1 MRYGG
6 RQPHKMQSHVYQQRA
21 SSLEKMNRELR
32 AALRERD
39 RELSSLA
46 KAETRDKLDR
56 RRLDELRG
64 RIDALRCANFFL
76 REHIKNNFKC

>member
-1 MRYGG
+1 MGCGG
-6 RQPHKMQSHVYQQRA
+6 FHQHKMQSHMYQQRA
-21 SSLEKMNRELR
+21 SSLEKTNRELR

-56 RRLDELRG
+56 RRFEELRG

>member
-1 MRYGG
+1 
-6 RQPHKMQSHVYQQRA
+6 MQSHMHQQRA
-21 SSLEKMNRELR
+21 SSLEKTNRELR

-56 RRLDELRG
+56 RRFEELRG

-76 REHIKNNFKC
+76 REHIKNNFKA